1 MQLLRLSAGAN
12 GLCDTG
18 ARLDGRDQGE
28 AGPAWYNQFMH
39 LVGPAGGGAAPT
51 RSAVIHRDLRAAVLD
66 GTYAPGAALP
76 SERQLSEELN
86 ASRHAVREALKRL
99 QQAGLV
105 SISQGGATK
114 VRDWRR
120 HGGLELMLALGAE
133 GETPPEGLGLVR
145 SLFEMRASVGA
156 DAARLAA
163 RRADEVTRAELRMR
177 AAELAAMQDPVA
189 RTAVYDVL
197 WDRVIDGSGNLAYRL
212 ALNTLV
218 AGQRVLSFDAGT
230 VGAEVMDAP
239 AVARLTE
246 AIAVGDEDEAH
257 AAAWGLLV
265 RSIPDEEV

>member
-1 MQLLRLSAGAN
+1 VTVTPSV
-12 GLCDTG
+12 
-18 ARLDGRDQGE
+18 
-28 AGPAWYNQFMH
+28 WYNQCMQ
-39 LVGPAGGGAAPT
+39 LVGPAT
-51 RSAVIHRDLRAAVLD
+51 RSAAIHRELRAAILD

-86 ASRHAVREALKRL
+86 ACRHAVREALKRL

-133 GETPPEGLGLVR
+133 GEVPPEGLGLVR

-163 RRADEVTRAELRMR
+163 RRADEATRAELRAR
-177 AAELAAMQDPVA
+177 AAELAAADDPAA

-197 WDRVIDGSGNLAYRL
+197 WDRIIDGSGNLAYRL

-218 AGQRVLSFDAGT
+218 AGQRVLSFDAHT
-230 VGAEVMDAP
+230 VAGEIADAP
-239 AVARLTE
+239 AVIALAQ
-246 AIAVGDEDEAH
+246 AIADADEECAH
-257 AAAWGLLV
+257 AAARDLLI
-265 RSIPDEEV
+265 RSIPKEQA